1 MRFVGR
7 DLACSTRVTKM
18 ATNLITAPHELAPK
32 PSPTAT
38 CPSTALPAA
47 ARRNDLFSEA
57 LLEMSSTRPQRRTE
71 DLVISVVF
79 HAAVLLAL
87 VLPSLYF
94 TDTMDL
100 KRFAQTLLVAPPPP
114 PPPAPMTQS
123 IVRTVPA
130 PRRVFMSEG
139 KLLAPTSIPQKIAM
153 LKEQPLEPDIG
164 SAGGIPG
171 GVPGGQMGGV
181 IGGVISGSRMYIPA
195 PVANLPQPRAPIR
208 VGGHVKP
215 PKPLVQRAPAYPILA
230 RQAQLQGTVS
240 IDAVIDPTGNVVEM
254 QVVSG
259 PPLLIQA
266 ALDAVREWKYEPTY
280 LNDQPVPVR
289 LIVTVV
295 FRLNQ

>member
-1 MRFVGR
+1 MRFVER
-7 DLACSTRVTKM
+7 DLVCGTKVTEM
-18 ATNLITAPHELAPK
+18 ATKLITALHELAPK

-38 CPSTALPAA
+38 RLATVLPVA
-47 ARRNDLFSEA
+47 ARRNDLFSET

-94 TDTMDL
+94 TDTIDL

-114 PPPAPMTQS
+114 PPPAPIAQS
-123 IVRTVPA
+123 SAKTVPA

-139 KLLAPTSIPQKIAM
+139 KLLAPTSIPQKVAM
-153 LKEQPLEPDIG
+153 LKEQTLEPDIA

-181 IGGVISGSRMYIPA
+181 IGGVISGSRAYIPA
-195 PVANLPQPRAPIR
+195 PVSNVPQPRAPVR

-215 PKPLVQRAPAYPILA
+215 PKPLVQRAPVYPILA
-230 RQAQLQGTVS
+230 RQAHLQGTVS
-240 IDAVIDPTGNVVEM
+240 IDSVIDSTGNVVEM

-280 LNDQPVPVR
+280 LNDQAVPVR
-289 LIVTVV
+289 LVVTVV
-295 FRLNQ
+295 FRLSE

>member
-1 MRFVGR
+1 
-7 DLACSTRVTKM
+7 
-18 ATNLITAPHELAPK
+18 
-32 PSPTAT
+32 
-38 CPSTALPAA
+38 
-47 ARRNDLFSEA
+47 
-57 LLEMSSTRPQRRTE
+57 
-71 DLVISVVF
+71 
-79 HAAVLLAL
+79 
-87 VLPSLYF
+87 
-94 TDTMDL
+94 
-100 KRFAQTLLVAPPPP
+100 
-114 PPPAPMTQS
+114 
-123 IVRTVPA
+123 
-130 PRRVFMSEG
+130 MSEG